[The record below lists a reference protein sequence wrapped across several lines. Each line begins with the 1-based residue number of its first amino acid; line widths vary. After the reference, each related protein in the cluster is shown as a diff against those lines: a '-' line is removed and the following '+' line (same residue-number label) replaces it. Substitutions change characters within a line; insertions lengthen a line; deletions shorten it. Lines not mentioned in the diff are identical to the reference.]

1 MTLIITTFL
10 FSQESSQRE
19 VAIRYLPKKAAPWR
33 FALPAGRQVVFLTAL
48 ASGGT
53 PRVIR
58 LRQLADG
65 GDRFLT
71 LLACK
76 KNYANTPKGKQK
88 F

>member
-10 FSQESSQRE
+10 FSQESSQRK
-19 VAIRYLPKKAAPWR
+19 LPR
-33 FALPAGRQVVFLTAL
+33 GGLLVFLTAL

-76 KNYANTPKGKQK
+76 KNYANTPKGNTKLAKTHQER
-88 F
+88 